1 MQSKPHL
8 ILLDALRG
16 VAALIVLYYHCFE
29 CFGYEIAEGTGIYT
43 QVCDHG
49 YLAVDF
55 FFLLSGFVIAYA
67 YDERKTMGFGTFAK
81 RRLIRLHPM
90 VIAGA
95 VIGLVC
101 FLLDGGTNWAGEVA
115 SPSNVA
121 LVFFM
126 TLVML
131 PVFPG
136 WGADVRGNGEIFP
149 LNGPQWSLFFEY
161 IGNIIYALLLR
172 KLPTRALAGVTF
184 VCGAILG
191 WHVLGTAYLGEG
203 WSFIDNGFCWG
214 LLRMLFPYAL
224 GMLLCRIFV
233 KRQGETMQAKY
244 MVPTFVACSS
254 VLLVLLAMPFVG
266 DPHLTW
272 QNGYYII
279 LLTYV
284 MFPAIIWIAACA
296 GSADKNNHK
305 AFTIN
310 ALTFLGEISY
320 PLYIVHYPLMY
331 MFYRYHGFPD
341 VTCTMSDVW
350 PMAVATFFGSIVLAT
365 IFLYA
370 YDKPVR
376 RWLSKR

>member
-8 ILLDALRG
+8 LLLDALRG
-16 VAALIVLYYHCFE
+16 IAALIVLYYHCFE

-67 YDERKTMGFGTFAK
+67 YDDRKTMGFGTFAK

-90 VIAGA
+90 VVAGA
-95 VIGLVC
+95 VIGLAC
-101 FLLDGGTNWAGEVA
+101 FLIDGGTSWEGNPATAG
-115 SPSNVA
+115 NLA
-121 LVFFM
+121 LAFFM

-161 IGNIIYALLLR
+161 IGNVIYALLLR
-172 KLPTRALAGVTF
+172 KLPTRALALVTLICGV
-184 VCGAILG
+184 VLG
-191 WHVLGTAYLGEG
+191 WHVLDTAYLGEG
-203 WSFIDNGFCWG
+203 WSFVAGGFWWG
-214 LLRMLFPYAL
+214 LLRMLFPYSL
-224 GMLLCRIFV
+224 GMLLCRIFM
-233 KRQGETMQAKY
+233 KRKAESEHPKY
-244 MVPTFVACSS
+244 LLPIFGACSS

-284 MFPAIIWIAACA
+284 MFPIIIWTAACA
-296 GSADKNNHK
+296 GCADKIRHS
-305 AFTIN
+305 AFTLN
-310 ALTFLGEISY
+310 SLTFLGEISY
-320 PLYIVHYPLMY
+320 PLYIIHYPLMY
-331 MFYRYHGFPD
+331 MFYRYHGFPN
-341 VTCTMSDVW
+341 VTCTMANVW

-365 IFLYA
+365 VFLYA

-376 RWLSKR
+376 RWLSKK

>member
-8 ILLDALRG
+8 LLLDALRG

-67 YDERKTMGFGTFAK
+67 YDDRKTMGFGAFSK

-90 VIAGA
+90 VVAGA
-95 VIGLVC
+95 VIGFAC
-101 FLLDGGTNWAGEVA
+101 YLLDGGTDWFGNVA
-115 SPSNVA
+115 TPGNVA
-121 LVFFM
+121 LAFFM
-126 TLVML
+126 TLVMF
-131 PVFPG
+131 PCFPG
-136 WGADVRGNGEIFP
+136 WGTDVRGNGEIFP

-172 KLPTRALAGVTF
+172 KLPTRALALVTL
-184 VCGAILG
+184 VCGIVLG

-203 WSFIDNGFCWG
+203 WSFIDNGFWWG

-233 KRQGETMQAKY
+233 SRPRKSMAPKY
-244 MVPTFVACSS
+244 VVPTFAACSS
-254 VLLVLLAMPFVG
+254 VLLVLLAMPFIG
-266 DPHLTW
+266 NPHLTW
-272 QNGYYII
+272 QNGYYI
-279 LLTYV
+279 LLLSYV
-284 MFPAIIWIAACA
+284 MFPIIVWTAACA
-296 GSADKNNHK
+296 GCTDKSKHS

-310 ALTFLGEISY
+310 SLTFLGEISY

-331 MFYRYHGFPD
+331 MFYRYHGFPN
-341 VTCTMSDVW
+341 VTCTMADVW

-365 IFLYA
+365 LFLYA
-370 YDKPVR
+370 YDRPVR
-376 RWLSKR
+376 RWLSKK